1 MHLLGC
7 LFALVLG
14 VFFIGAMF
22 IGSIINFVLS
32 LLGIRKRVTDD
43 AFGNFRTTGQSS
55 TSYSQSK
62 HEEQQ
67 RQQRSHDSQRTA
79 GQQRGK
85 IFEKNDSEYV
95 DFEEV

>member
-1 MHLLGC
+1 MHFLGC

-14 VFFIGAMF
+14 VVFIGAMF

-32 LLGIRKRVTDD
+32 LLGIRKRVSND
-43 AFGNFRTTGQSS
+43 AFGNYRTDGQSS
-55 TSYSQSK
+55 ANNGQS
-62 HEEQQ
+62 HQEEQ
-67 RQQRSHDSQRTA
+67 RHQRSQDSQRTA